1 MCRRLATAVAC
12 ALAGLALLAGPAPAA
27 DYAQEAE
34 LALTVNAP
42 GNGLGAAVAVSGDG
56 AVAVAGVPGYDT
68 SSPSVSNRGAI
79 AFYSR
84 SGSTWTYDMAIEGPA
99 TASLGLGTAVALSA
113 DGTVAVAGGDG
124 AGSGQVVVYT
134 PLSGAPTSFGSRALW
149 VAQQTI
155 TLGGGDTPQTG
166 DAFGSQVAVSDDGS
180 RIVIGAS
187 GRSVSVGQLFVY
199 VRSGA
204 SWTREQALSRTGGGS
219 GDALGNAVAISGDG
233 STIIAGYGAQAA
245 QDGGFAVWT
254 RSGSTWTQQATVPG
268 AAAGQQLGRAVAIS
282 RDGATAV
289 VTRKTILGDAL
300 VYTRSG
306 ATWSLAHT
314 LTGYGDRTS
323 MSADGAVIAA
333 ANTSAS
339 TNRGEVAVY
348 TRSGAAYAKTQA
360 LTLAG
365 ANASTEWGV
374 PGLSADGSTLLIGA
388 RYADGTG
395 LAFSDNRGRVIAYA
409 QPRAAPGGSGG
420 TPAPSGGSGAAGEG
434 GAVAPTAAVTGP
446 AKPAVKWKRKGARVT
461 ATVTPVTGVAYAI
474 AATAK
479 GATARGACKAKT
491 VKVKGKPKAT
501 VVCTLK
507 LRKGAWVAAVTP
519 SAGGVAGTAATKP
532 FRV

>member
-1 MCRRLATAVAC
+1 MCCRLATAAAC
-12 ALAGLALLAGPAPAA
+12 ALAGLAVIAGPAPAA

-34 LALTVNAP
+34 LALTGNAP
-42 GNGLGAAVAVSGDG
+42 GNELGAAVAVSGDG

-84 SGSTWTYDMAIEGPA
+84 SGSTWTFEMAIPGAA
-99 TASLGLGTAVALSA
+99 TANLGLGTAVALSA
-113 DGTVAVAGGDG
+113 DGTVAVAGGVG

-134 PLSGAPTSFGSRALW
+134 PLTGATSFGSRALW
-149 VAQQTI
+149 VAQQTL

-204 SWTREQALSRTGGGS
+204 SWTREQALSRAGGGS
-219 GDALGNAVAISGDG
+219 GDALGDAVAISGDG
-233 STIIAGYGAQAA
+233 STIIAGYGAQAG

-254 RSGSTWTQQATVPG
+254 RSGSTWTQQATVAG
-268 AAAGQQLGRAVAIS
+268 AAAGQQLGRGVAIS

-289 VTRKTILGDAL
+289 VTRKTIGGDAL

-306 ATWSLAHT
+306 ATWSLAQT

-360 LTLAG
+360 LALAG

-395 LAFSDNRGRVIAYA
+395 LAIGDNRGRVIAYA

-434 GAVAPTAAVTGP
+434 GAAAPTAAVTGP

-461 ATVTPVTGVAYAI
+461 ATVTPVKGVAYAI

-519 SAGGVAGTAATKP
+519 SAGGVAGTPATKP